1 MNNGIILI
9 NKNFWHTF
17 NNCMNIVCVKLDGG
31 RMNWSKAKNILIVA
45 FIATNLF
52 LLYEI
57 FVESD
62 ENKDITISNEF
73 INKVVEILDTKN
85 ISINCSI
92 PKEKPSKSLLTV
104 RYQVYNSQTSRNNL
118 ADKFLKN
125 YVIINDYKNNAL
137 IYKDTGKT
145 LTIKNNNEIT
155 YKNYENNKF
164 EVTNFD
170 KQELENI
177 CTEFLEEKEFSTD
190 DYKLTNF
197 SKQGDKYILQYTKFH
212 EDILIEESYMIFE
225 IGKNGIQ
232 TFKRK
237 WLDIVKTKKSQIVIR
252 SAPDV
257 LLRLLSREDIYG
269 KSIEDIDICY
279 YFSSYKASSNYYQY
293 AIEGDAVPA
302 WRIQMKD
309 GQVIVLEE
317 Y

>member
-1 MNNGIILI
+1 
-9 NKNFWHTF
+9 
-17 NNCMNIVCVKLDGG
+17 
-31 RMNWSKAKNILIVA
+31 MNWSKAKNILIIA
-45 FIATNLF
+45 FIVTNLF

-57 FVESD
+57 FVESN

-104 RYQVYNSQTSRNNL
+104 RYQVYNSQTIRNNL

-155 YKNYENNKF
+155 YKNYENNKY

-170 KQELENI
+170 KQELETI

>member
-1 MNNGIILI
+1 
-9 NKNFWHTF
+9 
-17 NNCMNIVCVKLDGG
+17 MNIVCVKLDGG

>member
-1 MNNGIILI
+1 
-9 NKNFWHTF
+9 
-17 NNCMNIVCVKLDGG
+17 
-31 RMNWSKAKNILIVA
+31 MNWSKAKNILIVA